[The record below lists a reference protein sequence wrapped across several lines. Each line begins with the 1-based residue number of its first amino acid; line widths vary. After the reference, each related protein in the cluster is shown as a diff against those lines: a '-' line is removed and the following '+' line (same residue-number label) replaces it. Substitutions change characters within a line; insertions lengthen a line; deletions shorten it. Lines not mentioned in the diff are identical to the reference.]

1 MGDWFFDDRYF
12 RLNLLLADELRDA
25 DGAEDRLAGYDQA
38 LRRARWLYERQ
49 MYSPGNNCYQ
59 FVSHCLNVLGYR
71 GAAPSVLYRVM

>member
-1 MGDWFFDDRYF
+1 M
-12 RLNLLLADELRDA
+12 RDA
-25 DGAEDRLAGYDQA
+25 DGAEDRLADYDQA